1 MLHSSRLPWKLAE
14 KIQQGTPLTWR
25 LDHAEAL
32 LDYRRPRA
40 RSLWYLAWAFTPR
53 ALVGAKQDGVNADN
67 PSVIYEVACV
77 ESHAVTAIYANASTS
92 RGVNSQAAVGTEAHG
107 GVWSPTEESRISKL
121 QVALSVTRAIY
132 YAAIELD
139 AGLTL
144 TQIQR
149 RWLTPKMI
157 KAANEM
163 YATFIHALMLRDR
176 LSEGFIRKTVVFER
190 DLHLKQVQR
199 ILARKLSIAVL
210 STGISILERGQ
221 CVWFGPPSEAIAA
234 FECFDS

>member
-1 MLHSSRLPWKLAE
+1 M
-14 KIQQGTPLTWR
+14 
-25 LDHAEAL
+25 
-32 LDYRRPRA
+32 
-40 RSLWYLAWAFTPR
+40 
-53 ALVGAKQDGVNADN
+53 NADN

-157 KAANEM
+157 KAAKDT

-221 CVWFGPPSEAIAA
+221 CVWFGPPSEAMAA
-234 FECFDS
+234 FECFE